1 MRSFGTCS
9 DRVAPNEPVEKYH
22 RGLRQDSDCIA
33 TCGCRMRPENGSIQ
47 RKKSIFRGLGQR
59 AHRLAGAQTRSAEH
73 RTRIEQNQGVIHR
86 TPAPPPP
93 LTNTAPLQPFEPPVG
108 GGALEWRG
116 GGDKGSRVGEE
127 RGGGGHYSARLRKFE
142 QMCPFDQHAAYH
154 ALEDRFTI
162 LSCFLSGI
170 SRGYHCVDVFLDF
183 ERCPIL
189 PHV

>member
-1 MRSFGTCS
+1 MNQLKNITEDYGKILTALQHA
-9 DRVAPNEPVEKYH
+9 VVECDQKMEAYEEKN
-22 RGLRQDSDCIA
+22 RFFEDWAI
-33 TCGCRMRPENGSIQ
+33 E
-47 RKKSIFRGLGQR
+47 R